1 MRIGV
6 LGGGQLGRM
15 LALAAVPMGHEVV
28 VLAQSPDEPACP
40 VARPLIGSF
49 DDDLVIERLRQ
60 SVDVVTYEFE
70 NVPRGAVE
78 GLAAHVHVRPGV
90 RSLVVASDRWSEK
103 TTFRALGIR
112 VAPFAAVDDEESLRA
127 AVAEIGLPAVLKT
140 RRLGYDGKGQRVLR
154 TEADVEG
161 AFAAI
166 GGVPA
171 ILEGFV
177 RFDRELSILGVRGVD
192 GTIATYPLVENVHR
206 DGILFRT
213 DAPAREVSDALA
225 TKAREAISR
234 LLVELDH
241 VGVLALELFEQ
252 GGELLANEIAPRVH
266 NTGHFTI
273 EGAHTSQFEAHVRAI
288 CGEPLPHAEVGD
300 LPLRGRSVMINL
312 VGTIPPREQI
322 LAIPGAHLHL
332 YGKTERPGRKVGHI
346 TICADDDAS
355 LDERVA
361 RVLTIVDKFGDGP
374 A

>member
-1 MRIGV
+1 MRIGI

-28 VLAQSPDEPACP
+28 VLAQSPDEPACA

-70 NVPRGAVE
+70 NVPRAAVE
-78 GLAAHVHVRPGV
+78 GLAAHLPVRPGV
-90 RSLVVASDRWSEK
+90 RSLVVASDRWNEK
-103 TTFRALGIR
+103 TTFHALGIGT
-112 VAPFAAVDDEESLRA
+112 APFAQVDDEDSLRA
-127 AVAEIGLPAVLKT
+127 AVDRIGLPAVLKT

-154 TEADVEG
+154 TEADVPG

-177 RFDRELSILGVRGVD
+177 RFTRELSILGVRGVD
-192 GTIATYPLVENVHR
+192 GTIVTYPLVENTHR
-206 DGILFRT
+206 SGILFRT
-213 DAPAREVSDALA
+213 DAPAPHVSDALA
-225 TKAREAISR
+225 TRAREAISR

-241 VGVLALELFEQ
+241 VGVLALELFDRE
-252 GGELLANEIAPRVH
+252 GELLANEIAPRVH

-273 EGAHTSQFEAHVRAI
+273 EGADTSQFEAHVRAI
-288 CGEPLPHAEVGD
+288 TGEPLPP
-300 LPLRGRSVMINL
+300 LTLRGRSVMINL
-312 VGTIPPREQI
+312 VGAIPPRELI

-346 TICADDDAS
+346 TICAPDDAA
-355 LDERVA
+355 LDDRVA
-361 RVLTIVDKFGDGP
+361 RVIAIVDTNRDGP